1 MRTLLANVAGAIVVG
16 CTIAAAFQPPNTG
29 PARPSSP
36 CADTPA
42 VVRRAVAYVQ
52 RLGQELG
59 SVIATEDYR
68 QEVLGVAEP
77 PQDAPPPITIIGGIR
92 VQPAAPMTN
101 RPSVRQTLRSSFLFV
116 QLSAEGWVGFRDVL
130 EVNGKRVNVDGR
142 SRSPLDVAGESSP
155 DRWRRLSEESAR
167 YNIGSIR
174 RTVNVP
180 TFALL
185 VLHSG
190 NQTRFSFTAS
200 GDDQGTAGSMCD
212 VAFQEVDSPTIVRSG
227 VGGDVPSSG
236 TFRIEPA
243 TGRLLRSEL
252 IAGSTSTGVAAK
264 ALVQYERDQKLQ
276 LWLPREMREQ
286 YVAQSGERLECV
298 ARYSNY
304 RRAEVTFT
312 IRPGA

>member
-1 MRTLLANVAGAIVVG
+1 MRTLLAHVAGAIVVG
-16 CTIAAAFQPPNTG
+16 STIAAAFQRPQAVPAPPL
-29 PARPSSP
+29 SP

-42 VVRRAVAYVQ
+42 VVQRAVAYVQ
-52 RLGQELG
+52 QLGQELG

-77 PQDAPPPITIIGGIR
+77 PQDAPPPITIIGGVR
-92 VQPAAPMTN
+92 VQPAAPLTT
-101 RPSVRQTLRSSFLFV
+101 RPSARQTLRSSFLFV

-142 SRSPLDVAGESSP
+142 SRRPLEVAGETSP

-167 YNIGSIR
+167 YNIGTIR

-185 VLHSG
+185 VLHPD

-200 GDDQGTAGSMCD
+200 GEDQGTAGSMCD
-212 VAFQEVDSPTIVRSG
+212 VAFQETGSPTIVRSG

-236 TFRIEPA
+236 MFRLEPE

-252 IAGSTSTGVAAK
+252 IAGNTSTGVASK
-264 ALVQYERDQKLQ
+264 VLVQYERDQKLQ